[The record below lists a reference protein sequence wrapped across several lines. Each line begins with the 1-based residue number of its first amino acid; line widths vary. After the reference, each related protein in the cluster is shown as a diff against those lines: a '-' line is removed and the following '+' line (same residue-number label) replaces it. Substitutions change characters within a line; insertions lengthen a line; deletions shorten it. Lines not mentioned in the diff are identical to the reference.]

1 MPKLDFAF
9 LADAADAE
17 PGRKFYVLGGGVDSI
32 GAQAFPVTHP
42 QLALLI
48 RLLIHP
54 TEAERPH
61 ALEIRLID
69 SDGGELVKL
78 EGSFTSGTGGPPGRE
93 MPINI
98 SLAMSNTRF
107 ERPGDY
113 SLELLVDNQHVK
125 SLPLRLYEVPKTV

>member
-9 LADAADAE
+9 LADAAEAE

-32 GAQAFPVTHP
+32 GAQAFPVVHP
-42 QLALLI
+42 QMALLI
-48 RLLIHP
+48 RLLVHP

-61 ALEIRLID
+61 ALEIRLTD

-78 EGSFTSGTGGPPGRE
+78 EGSFTAGTGGRPGRE

-98 SLAMSNTRF
+98 SLAMANTRF
-107 ERPGDY
+107 ERAGDY
-113 SLELLVDNQHVK
+113 SIELLVDNQHVK